1 MYARWLVCL
10 ETVALAVLIYCAYVA
25 GKLRFEGIH
34 MGLDEAFDPESR
46 AHYILWRSYSRETLL
61 LLAALWLIAVGLA
74 VYAQIRG
81 GNSEFGIA
89 RFGSRAA
96 IGTTVIL
103 PIAGV
108 LAGFTFGLEL
118 GLGL

>member
-1 MYARWLVCL
+1 MYARRLVFF

-25 GKLRFEGIH
+25 GNLRFEGIP
-34 MGLDEAFDPESR
+34 MGFDEAFNPESR
-46 AHYILWRSYSRETLL
+46 AHYILWRSYSREALW
-61 LLAALWLIAVGLA
+61 LLAAIWVIASVLA

-81 GNSEFGIA
+81 GSAKFDTTK
-89 RFGSRAA
+89 FGSRGA
-96 IGTTVIL
+96 IGTTVVL

-108 LAGFTFGLEL
+108 LAGFIFGLEL

>member
-1 MYARWLVCL
+1 MYARRLVFL

-25 GKLRFEGIH
+25 GNLRFEGIP
-34 MGLDEAFDPESR
+34 MGFDEAFDPESR
-46 AHYILWRSYSRETLL
+46 AHYILWRSYSREALL
-61 LLAALWLIAVGLA
+61 LLAALWVIALVFA

-81 GNSEFGIA
+81 GSAEFGA
-89 RFGSRAA
+89 AKFGSRGAVV
-96 IGTTVIL
+96 TTVIL

-108 LAGFTFGLEL
+108 LAGFVFGLEL

>member
-10 ETVALAVLIYCAYVA
+10 ETVALAVLIYCANVA
-25 GKLRFEGIH
+25 GNLRFEGIP
-34 MGLDEAFDPESR
+34 MGFDEAFDPESR
-46 AHYILWRSYSRETLL
+46 AHYILWRSYSREALL
-61 LLAALWLIAVGLA
+61 LLVALWVIALA
-74 VYAQIRG
+74 LAGYAKIRA

-103 PIAGV
+103 PIAGA
-108 LAGFTFGLEL
+108 LAGFAFGLEL

>member
-10 ETVALAVLIYCAYVA
+10 ETVALAVLVYCAYVA
-25 GKLRFEGIH
+25 GNLRFEGIP

-46 AHYILWRSYSRETLL
+46 AHYILWRSYSREALL
-61 LLAALWLIAVGLA
+61 LLAVLWVIALVLA
-74 VYAQIRG
+74 AFGQIRG

-96 IGTTVIL
+96 IGATVIL